1 MSDRGAMRGVVLCED
16 KLTEQFARKLLSNL
30 GFDTRRRIRF
40 ARAPAGEGSGEAWVR
55 QRYPREV
62 RELRS
67 KRHQRDLCLLA
78 IRDGDRFGT
87 DVRKRELDEQLV
99 STQLAPRQA
108 TERIATPVPTWSIES
123 WILSLLGETEL
134 HEREPAKA
142 ELVRRH
148 GERIGEAI
156 AAAARA
162 WCEGAAAA
170 SGLPSLRDGV
180 DELARLS
187 K

>member
-1 MSDRGAMRGVVLCED
+1 MSNRGVMRGVVLCED
-16 KLTEQFARKLLSNL
+16 KLTEQFARKLLSTL

-55 QRYPREV
+55 ERYPREV

-87 DVRKRELDEQLV
+87 EARKRELDEQLV
-99 STQLAPRQA
+99 STELEPRRT

-123 WILSLLGETEL
+123 WILALLGDREL
-134 HEREPAKA
+134 HEGEPAKA

-148 GERIGEAI
+148 GARIGEAI

-162 WCEGAAAA
+162 WCEGAASAA
-170 SGLPSLRDGV
+170 VLPSLRDGA
-180 DELARLS
+180 DELARLG
-187 K
+187 

>member
-1 MSDRGAMRGVVLCED
+1 
-16 KLTEQFARKLLSNL
+16 
-30 GFDTRRRIRF
+30 
-40 ARAPAGEGSGEAWVR
+40 VR

-108 TERIATPVPTWSIES
+108 AERIATPVPTWSIES
-123 WILSLLGETEL
+123 WILALLGDTEL
-134 HEREPAKA
+134 HEGEPTKA
-142 ELVRRH
+142 VLVRRH

-162 WCEGAAAA
+162 WCEGMAAA
-170 SGLPSLRDGV
+170 STLPSLRDGV
-180 DELARLS
+180 DELARLTDRAS
-187 K
+187 QDHR